1 MSDVSDPDGTCGR
14 HRASA
19 AQRIA
24 RSGPAELLKKYEPQ
38 AHLILT
44 IFWTIAIIPTLVW
57 WKDSVLW
64 VALMSLW
71 ANIASHLAAYTA
83 AKAGKAIQENAD
95 SSP

>member
-1 MSDVSDPDGTCGR
+1 MPDVSKQNDSGR

-19 AQRIA
+19 VQRIA
-24 RSGPAELLKKYEPQ
+24 RSRPAELLAKYEPQ

-44 IFWTIAIIPTLVW
+44 ILWIIAIVPTLVW

-95 SSP
+95 SSS